1 MIGIYKITSPSK
13 KVYIGQSINIKKRW
27 YYHKSVYKTKK
38 SKLYSSFIKYG
49 IEKHKFEIIAVC
61 LIEDLNTVEKYYV
74 DLYQCFNSKNGLNLK
89 DGGGSKGCVSEETKL
104 KISNSLKGRKGKSW
118 SDEKKI
124 NFSLKRKGIKVS
136 DETKRRMSIVKIG
149 KLKSIETKK
158 KMSEFQKTRSVEKG
172 ILTRL
177 RFTGTKLSE
186 ERKKIISEKNKG
198 KLPHNKGIS
207 KYNFNIP
214 YIIEK
219 LNYTSCISI
228 SKEYGCNEAVLRNF
242 IKNNTGYSISYW
254 KTIKENKLKTKCP
267 F

>member
-49 IEKHKFEIIAVC
+49 IEKHKFEIIAIC

-104 KISNSLKGRKGKSW
+104 KISKSLKGRIGKKKTKEQCLAQSIRQKGKIVS
-118 SDEKKI
+118 EKTKI
-124 NFSLKRKGIKVS
+124 KMSLS
-136 DETKRRMSIVKIG
+136 KIG
-149 KLKSIETKK
+149 KFKSSETKL
-158 KMSEFQKTRSVEKG
+158 KMSNYSKNRS
-172 ILTRL
+172 INHLS
-177 RFTGTKLSE
+177 KLSKALTGRICSE
-186 ERKKIISEKNKG
+186 ES
-198 KLPHNKGIS
+198 KLKMSLSSIGQKAWNKGIS
-207 KYNFNIP
+207 KYNFDIP